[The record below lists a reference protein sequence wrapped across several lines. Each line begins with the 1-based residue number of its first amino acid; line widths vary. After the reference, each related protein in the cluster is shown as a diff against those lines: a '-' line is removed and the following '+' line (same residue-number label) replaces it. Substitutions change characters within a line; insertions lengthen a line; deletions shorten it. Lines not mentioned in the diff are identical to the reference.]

1 MEPENS
7 FRRLMPRK
15 DELQAS
21 RFTEAGT
28 LPAAHSPTF
37 SHVPSLWD
45 YWPIVLRHKWT
56 ILSAMLV
63 ALLVGAVVSF
73 STTPIYEAIGRV
85 VINREGAETAGL
97 KNSDTGGSDS
107 YDDYMVAM
115 DTQTHV
121 LQSDAIAKLVIR
133 RLNLD
138 SDPAFAGKGAVS
150 ASSTP
155 DALPAQTRYIEPHR
169 ESGLVGKFH
178 GSLQINSIPR
188 TRLLEIR
195 FSSSDPS
202 LAAKAVNTLIDTYIE
217 ADEPRKISPFDY
229 MPLLELIV
237 NTGIADAAYRRIWP
251 PRWRCIAAWYLPG
264 FDRFSASACAI

>member
-28 LPAAHSPTF
+28 LPAPHSPAF

-73 STTPIYEAIGRV
+73 STTPIYEAVGRV

-155 DALPAQTRYIEPHR
+155 DASPAQTRYIEPHR

-178 GSLQINSIPR
+178 GSLQINSIPGHACWR
-188 TRLLEIR
+188 YGSRAPTQ
-195 FSSSDPS
+195 
-202 LAAKAVNTLIDTYIE
+202 V
-217 ADEPRKISPFDY
+217 
-229 MPLLELIV
+229 
-237 NTGIADAAYRRIWP
+237 WP
-251 PRWRCIAAWYLPG
+251 PKRSTLSSTPTSSRITKPDWTPPRAPRTGCRSNCPNC
-264 FDRFSASACAI
+264 R